1 MDRDG
6 PVRPGTGGEAM
17 KAHYEDQGVT
27 LYHGDCIEVMR
38 GLTDNSVHAVVTDP
52 PYGLEFMGKDWDSF
66 KPTSSHAEARTRR
79 ASEVTPKGQG
89 HTTSAGAFLAAGV
102 NGYTAGIPFQ
112 MWCQEWATEA
122 LRVLKPGGYMIAFG
136 GSRTWHRLAVAVE
149 DAGFEIRDSIAW
161 LYGSGFPKGVN
172 LTGEFEGW
180 GTGLKPAFEPIV
192 VGRKPLGQTVAANM
206 AEHGTGAIHIA
217 ASRVGDGSESKPRE
231 GEASANRRYTEEGAV
246 NLAALPG
253 VRNGSPDGRWPA
265 NVLLEQ
271 SQADALDVQTGVLT
285 SGLFKGKRNADKFRN
300 AYGEFKGSDEP
311 VETYGDS
318 GGASRFF
325 PTFHYEA
332 KAPGAERPDV
342 DGVQHPTVKPL
353 DLMRWLVRLVASPG
367 AIILEP
373 FAGSGTT
380 LEACL
385 LEGFEVIGIEREETY
400 LPLIMQRIKKPLQQS
415 LFGDIA

>member
-1 MDRDG
+1 
-6 PVRPGTGGEAM
+6 M

-27 LYHGDCIEVMR
+27 LYQGDCIEVMR
-38 GLTDNSVHAVVTDP
+38 TLPDNSVHAVVTDP

-79 ASEVTPKGQG
+79 ANEVTPKGQG

-112 MWCQEWATEA
+112 LWCQEWATEA

-136 GSRTWHRLAVAVE
+136 GSRTWHRLAAAVE
-149 DAGFEIRDSIAW
+149 DSGFEIRDSIAW
-161 LYGSGFPKGVN
+161 LYGSGFPKSRN
-172 LTGEFEGW
+172 LEGDWEGW
-180 GTGLKPAFEPIV
+180 GTALKPAFEPIV
-192 VGRKPLGQTVAANM
+192 VARKPLGQTVAANM

-217 ASRVGDGSESKPRE
+217 ASRVGDGSESKPRD
-231 GEASANRRYTEEGAV
+231 GEASADRRYTEEGAV

-271 SQADALDVQTGVLT
+271 SQADALDEQTGILT
-285 SGLFKGKRNADKFRN
+285 SGVMLAGAQRASRDGIIYGKIGGDTTSRD
-300 AYGEFKGSDEP
+300 
-311 VETYGDS
+311 TYGDS

-325 PTFHYEA
+325 PTFRYEA
-332 KAPGAERPDV
+332 KAPGSERPEA
-342 DGVQHPTVKPL
+342 GGLQHPTVKPL
-353 DLMRWLVRLVASPG
+353 DLMRWLVRLVSSPG

-385 LEGFEVIGIEREETY
+385 LEGFDVIGIEREGTY